1 MKEKIHDLPQHRKKK
16 LKLDC
21 AREYGTHLQ
30 KLWLQVMDTADLNRL
45 KLPQKKE
52 RGEIN

>member
-1 MKEKIHDLPQHRKKK
+1 MTFDSIGKK

-21 AREYGTHLQ
+21 ARECGTHLQ

-45 KLPQKKE
+45 KLPQKEK
-52 RGEIN
+52 GEIS